1 MIPNKL
7 CFIIM
12 PFRAELNFLYLYLRD
27 YLDKKHGLICERGDH
42 RVLTV
47 PLLEKVR
54 KQILDADVI
63 LADITGRNP
72 NVFYEL
78 GMADAYG
85 KKVILLTAD
94 PIEEVPTDIRHL
106 EFIKYNLANHVEFLE
121 RLDNAMHNVFVE
133 KYERMHLRAREF
145 LLEFNGYFHAEY
157 GEASA
162 EEFQRRMI
170 HREKTQGQLDGAA
183 EADLAECLLPRII
196 QDSGDTPTM
205 RRIMEWLS
213 ARYHK

>member
-1 MIPNKL
+1 M
-7 CFIIM
+7 IM
-12 PFRAELNFLYLYLRD
+12 PFKAELNFLYLYLRE

-42 RVLTV
+42 RILTI

-54 KQILDADVI
+54 KLILEADVI

-94 PIEEVPTDIRHL
+94 PVEEAPSDIRHL
-106 EFIKYNLANHVEFLE
+106 EFIKYSLSNHVDFLE
-121 RLDNAMHNVFVE
+121 KVDNAMHHVFVE
-133 KYERMHLRAREF
+133 KYERMHVRARE
-145 LLEFNGYFHAEY
+145 LLIEFNSFFHAEY
-157 GEASA
+157 PEASA

-170 HREKTQGQLDGAA
+170 HREKTQGVLD
-183 EADLAECLLPRII
+183 ETIEPNVAECLLPRII

-213 ARYHK
+213 VRYHKA